1 MNTQE
6 IVRLLEKYYNGESSE
21 EEETI
26 LKRFFEGEDIPSEL
40 ETEKVLFNF
49 YAASASDKI
58 PLPSPGLEK
67 RIISAIDVSDKKIIT
82 PARRQTLI
90 MVMSAAA
97 GLLILVGSYFIL
109 TRSIEPKDT
118 FSDPQIAYSQA
129 VKILYD
135 VSSQINRGTSALDR
149 VTKIGNTAR
158 KSFGTITKSTT
169 VFEDNL
175 RNLDYFQKAINM
187 VSSPMDIGKNK

>member
-1 MNTQE
+1 MNTKE

-21 EEETI
+21 KEEI
-26 LKRFFEGEDIPSEL
+26 VLKKYFEGDNIPSEL

-58 PLPSPGLEK
+58 PLPSPDLEE
-67 RIISAIDVSDKKIIT
+67 RIISAIDLSEMKIIA
-82 PARRQTLI
+82 PARRQTLL

-129 VKILYD
+129 VRILYD
-135 VSSQINRGTSALDR
+135 ISSQINKGTSTLDPIA
-149 VTKIGNTAR
+149 KFGNTAR
-158 KSFGTITKSTT
+158 KSIGTITKSTT
-169 VFEDNL
+169 LFEDNL

-187 VSSPMDIGKNK
+187 VTSPMDIGKNK